1 MITIRAEFSNGL
13 LRPLEDLDLKEGE
26 VVTVSIEDT
35 LPVSDKD
42 AVRGSN
48 VELRGMALYNEKIRS
63 RVEATEKGKFVVIDT
78 QSGEYEIDSDDA
90 AATARMRERRPG
102 AITYAVRVGHPA
114 AYRMGIRFSLRIP

>member
-13 LRPLEDLDLKEGE
+13 LRPLEDLDLQEGE
-26 VVTVSIEDT
+26 VVTVSIDDA

-42 AVRGSN
+42 AIRGSD
-48 VELRGMALYNEKIRS
+48 VELRGMALYDERIRS
-63 RVEATEKGKFVVIDT
+63 RVEETEKGKFVVIDI

-90 AATARMRERRPG
+90 TATARMRERRPG

-114 AYRMGIRFSLRIP
+114 AYRMGTRFSLRMP